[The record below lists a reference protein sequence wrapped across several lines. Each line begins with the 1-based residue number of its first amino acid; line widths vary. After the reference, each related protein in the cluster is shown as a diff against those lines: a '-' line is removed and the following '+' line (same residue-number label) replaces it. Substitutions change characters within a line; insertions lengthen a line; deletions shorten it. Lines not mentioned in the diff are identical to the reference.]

1 MALKREATSSMFE
14 QLKNTAGTEQTKSTV
29 PEPPEKSAKKEVP
42 KAKKESSAKK
52 DAPVKEIADEKVNK
66 QVEQN
71 PAEKKPAEK
80 KEPVKIENN
89 AERESKTTVKAYDFG
104 QAKEREL
111 KKIRKQFVLTPTHA
125 KWLKETAEL
134 NNISENKVI
143 ENMIN
148 MMMNS

>member
-29 PEPPEKSAKKEVP
+29 PEPPEKSAKKEAP

-52 DAPVKEIADEKVNK
+52 DTPVKEIADEQVKK
-66 QVEQN
+66 QVE
-71 PAEKKPAEK
+71 PKPAEK
-80 KEPVKIENN
+80 KEHVKVENN

>member
-14 QLKNTAGTEQTKSTV
+14 QLKNAGNEDQPKTDAPV
-29 PEPPEKSAKKEVP
+29 KKETAP
-42 KAKKESSAKK
+42 KKEASKAKKESSARKN
-52 DAPVKEIADEKVNK
+52 APVKEEADKEIKATAEEKN
-66 QVEQN
+66 VEI
-71 PAEKKPAEK
+71 
-80 KEPVKIENN
+80 KEPIQKEIH
-89 AERESKTTVKAYDFG
+89 AEPETKAPVKAFDFG

-148 MMMNS
+148 MMMNG

>member
-14 QLKNTAGTEQTKSTV
+14 QLKNAGNEEKAKTV
-29 PEPPEKSAKKEVP
+29 APVKKEATPKREAP

-52 DAPVKEIADEKVNK
+52 GTPLKEKADKEIKAATEVKPSEVKEPAQKEIHAEPEEK
-66 QVEQN
+66 
-71 PAEKKPAEK
+71 A
-80 KEPVKIENN
+80 
-89 AERESKTTVKAYDFG
+89 TVKAYDFG

-148 MMMNS
+148 MMMNG